1 VSREQ
6 DQKLVNAYERIVK
19 GEPPQLNEASIDEY
33 KKSMDDMTDKLRAA
47 DKLWFKL
54 KKSIKDD
61 IDIPIKSKY
70 QIQKSIQDVDS
81 SWHNVYAT
89 TRNIFSQL
97 RLNLE
102 STSIDEAK
110 KREFTKTLGNW
121 FSTRFKNMKGSVKD
135 LEEAIAE
142 KNPNAIRASLTGIKS
157 IMTVMDHALENI
169 SEVEEIVEQLN
180 EAEKRWTK
188 NPYQFKRDMAENLRE
203 IARWIDNIH
212 VTDRY
217 YPGDVDH
224 SPKEKAYV
232 DRVFKLMSDA
242 VFKLETALL
251 QAKKIRMY

>member
-6 DQKLVNAYERIVK
+6 DQRLVEAYERLVK
-19 GEPPQLNEASIDEY
+19 GEKPL
-33 KKSMDDMTDKLRAA
+33 
-47 DKLWFKL
+47 
-54 KKSIKDD
+54 
-61 IDIPIKSKY
+61 
-70 QIQKSIQDVDS
+70 
-81 SWHNVYAT
+81 
-89 TRNIFSQL
+89 
-97 RLNLE
+97 
-102 STSIDEAK
+102 DEAK

-121 FSTRFKNMKGSVKD
+121 FSIRLKNMKGSVKD
-135 LEEAIAE
+135 LEEGIAE
-142 KNPNAIRASLTGIKS
+142 QSPNAIRASLTGIKS

-169 SEVEEIVEQLN
+169 SEVEKIVEQLN

-188 NPYQFKRDMAENLRE
+188 DPYQFKRDMAENLRE
-203 IARWIDNIH
+203 IAKWIDNIH